1 MQLLILFDSKFIR
14 EPEINSDAMILKN
27 LIRNKK
33 TGVVILA
40 AGSSSRLGYPKQLVE
55 FKGRPMLQNIID
67 VADSFEFETE
77 VLVLGAAAEEIKDK
91 MELGKFEILFNEN
104 WQEGMA
110 SSIRAG
116 LERSLEKEKDL
127 EHLLILLSDQPFI
140 SKERIEALIKEQLT
154 GNIEATFSKYD
165 GDVGVPA
172 IFSKKVFSDL
182 KNLQGDQGAKKLI
195 YNENFK
201 YRTLNFEKGNF
212 DVDTKEDVE
221 FLKQL
226 EKE

>member
-1 MQLLILFDSKFIR
+1 
-14 EPEINSDAMILKN
+14 MILKS

-33 TGVVILA
+33 IGVVILA

-55 FKGRPMLQNIID
+55 FKGKLMLQQIIEL
-67 VADSFEFETE
+67 AGFFEFETK
-77 VLVLGAAAEEIKDK
+77 VLILGANAEEITEKI
-91 MELGKFEILFNEN
+91 EPGAFEILFNEN

-127 EHLLILLSDQPFI
+127 EHLLILLSDQPFV
-140 SKERIEALIKEQLT
+140 SKERVEALIEEQVT
-154 GNIEATFSKYD
+154 GNSEATFSEYD

-172 IFSKKVFSDL
+172 IFSSSVFSYL
-182 KNLQGDQGAKKLI
+182 KELKGDHGAKKLI
-195 YNENFK
+195 NDQKIEF
-201 YRTLNFEKGNF
+201 RTVRFAKGNF

-221 FLKQL
+221 LLKKL

>member
-1 MQLLILFDSKFIR
+1 M
-14 EPEINSDAMILKN
+14 
-27 LIRNKK
+27 RNYKK
-33 TGVVILA
+33 IGVVILA

-55 FKGRPMLQNIID
+55 FKGKPMLQHIID
-67 VADSFEFETE
+67 VADSFEFETK
-77 VLVLGAAAEEIKDK
+77 VLVLGAASDEITEKI
-91 MELGKFEILFNEN
+91 EPGKFEMLLNEN

-127 EHLLILLSDQPFI
+127 EHLLILLSDQPFV
-140 SKERIEALIKEQLT
+140 SKERIDALVKEQLT
-154 GNIEATFSKYD
+154 ANTEATFSEYG

-172 IFSKKVFSDL
+172 IFSSSVFPYL
-182 KNLQGDQGAKKLI
+182 KELKGDHGAKKLI
-195 YNENFK
+195 YDRKIEF
-201 YRTLNFEKGNF
+201 RTVKFEKGNF

-221 FLKQL
+221 LLKKL